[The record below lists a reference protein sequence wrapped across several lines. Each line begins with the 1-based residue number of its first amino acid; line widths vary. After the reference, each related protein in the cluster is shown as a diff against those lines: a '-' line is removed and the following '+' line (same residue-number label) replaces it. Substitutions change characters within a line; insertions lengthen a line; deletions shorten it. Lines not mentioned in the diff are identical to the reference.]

1 MTKVWYDNDNIFAK
15 IIRNEISCKK
25 IDECDHTL
33 SFSDIRPVAKIHV
46 LVLPKKSYTDIDDF
60 IENSSDIEKISI
72 FNAINR
78 VTKKTKIKDEGYR
91 VITNKGFNGNQEVP
105 HLHFHIIGGE
115 KLGNHGFNKN

>member
-1 MTKVWYDNDNIFAK
+1 MTKVLYDKDNIFAK
-15 IIRNEISCKK
+15 IIRNEISWEK

-46 LVLPKKSYTDIDDF
+46 LVLPKKPYTDIDDF